1 MLEIDEYGL
10 DSSDRRILKIIIDKF
25 NGGPV
30 GLDTL
35 AHAASEE
42 RSTIEDYYE
51 PYLMRLGLI
60 ERTPRGRIT
69 TPKASKLNLS

>member
-1 MLEIDEYGL
+1 
-10 DSSDRRILKIIIDKF
+10 
-25 NGGPV
+25 
-30 GLDTL
+30 
-35 AHAASEE
+35 ASEE